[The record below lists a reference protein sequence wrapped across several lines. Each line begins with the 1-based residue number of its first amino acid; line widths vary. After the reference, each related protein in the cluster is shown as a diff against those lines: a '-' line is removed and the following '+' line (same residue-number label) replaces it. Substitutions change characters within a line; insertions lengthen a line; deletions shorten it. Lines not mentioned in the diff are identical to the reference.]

1 MYPTEPLS
9 QFQQRLTRICLTLNT
24 TVLAILL
31 GIFWQFSPMLYSG
44 IAQLM
49 PMAHLPLAV
58 SIGLGLLYVLC
69 YLGTIPTGFF
79 LIMAISNY
87 ARMMSVFLPESAP
100 VDIPEGKYQRDLAI
114 LMAVGEP
121 IESLSFFECDRY
133 YLGGAYRLLVIVYK
147 HAEDNIY
154 WSTIRLIGRTT
165 ITVLGASFDGN
176 LTLETSGVRAAGKS
190 PMRLGAYLQVTPM
203 VSPQVLLTIH
213 QDAIALFAEAGY
225 RCQPTEDIRARQLL
239 NLQRYSSHLR
249 TFAYWPVRMTLWAF
263 FQSNFQ
269 YRKTLREQVAAGK
282 TTIPPR

>member
-1 MYPTEPLS
+1 MYPTEPLTLL
-9 QFQQRLTRICLTLNT
+9 QQKLTRICLRMNS
-24 TVLAILL
+24 TVLAVLL
-31 GIFWQFSPMLYSG
+31 GVFWQFSPILYSG

-49 PMAHLPLAV
+49 PMAHLPSAISV
-58 SIGLGLLYVLC
+58 GLGLLYVLC
-69 YLGTIPTGFF
+69 YLGTIPAGFF
-79 LIMAISNY
+79 LIMAISHY
-87 ARMMSVFLPESAP
+87 ARMMSVFLPESEP

-176 LTLETSGVRAAGKS
+176 LTLETSGVSTAGKS
-190 PMRLGAYLQVTPM
+190 PMRLGAYLQVAPM

-213 QDAIALFAEAGY
+213 QDAIALLSEAGY
-225 RCQPTEDIRARQLL
+225 RCQPTENIRARQLL

-249 TFAYWPVRMTLWAF
+249 TFAYWPIRMTLWVF
-263 FQSNFQ
+263 FRSNFQ

-282 TTIPPR
+282 TTIPLR

>member
-9 QFQQRLTRICLTLNT
+9 QFQQKLTRICLRMNS
-24 TVLAILL
+24 TVLAAML
-31 GIFWQFSPMLYSG
+31 GIFWPFSPMLYSW
-44 IAQLM
+44 ILELI
-49 PMAHLPLAV
+49 PTVHLPAV
-58 SIGLGLLYVLC
+58 VQVVVALLYVIF
-69 YLGTIPTGFF
+69 YLGSMPAGFF

-87 ARMMSVFLPESAP
+87 ARIMSVFLPESAP

-121 IESLSFFECDRY
+121 IASLSFFECDRY

-190 PMRLGAYLQVTPM
+190 PMRLGAYLQVAPM

-239 NLQRYSSHLR
+239 NLQRYSSHLQ
-249 TFAYWPVRMTLWAF
+249 TFAYWPIRMTLWAF